1 MELENVVIKEVK
13 EERNITV
20 KGYVQLP
27 KMFRDTVGIEKKVD
41 VILMKDCIVVR
52 PHKEEEN
59 EG

>member
-52 PHKEEEN
+52 PHKEAEN

>member
-13 EERNITV
+13 EERNITE

-27 KMFRDTVGIEKKVD
+27 KKFREMAGIEKKVD
-41 VILMKDCIVVR
+41 VILMKNCIAIK

>member
-1 MELENVVIKEVK
+1 MELEKVVINEVK
-13 EERNITV
+13 EERNITE

-27 KMFRDTVGIEKKVD
+27 KMFRDMVGIEKRVD

-52 PHKEEEN
+52 PHKEEEK

>member
-27 KMFRDTVGIEKKVD
+27 KMFRDMVGIEKKVD
-41 VILMKDCIVVR
+41 VILMKNCIVVK
-52 PHKEEEN
+52 PHKEKEKD
-59 EG
+59 G